1 MAVRRT
7 SPPQPLAPHG
17 LPGHLVEFVEALRGV
32 GIAVGPSETVDAG
45 RVMAVLGLG
54 DREVLREGLACAV
67 LRRADHRD
75 TYDAMFDLWF
85 PAALGDR
92 TVLDDDEDGATDHN
106 PEGLPPQDVEAMRDA
121 LIAMLS
127 DNPELENMDDRLAAM
142 IAQIVESF
150 GRYSSSRGPSYS
162 SYQALKA
169 MALDELE
176 GRLLA
181 GLLAGYGDD
190 PTPTQEQ
197 IAKAIAA
204 RRISQLRKMVESET
218 KRRTAEQLGRDHVQM
233 YGIPQL
239 AENVEFL
246 RASGE
251 QLRQMRRVVAPLA
264 RTLATRL
271 AARRR
276 RSRRGEIDLR
286 KTLRKSMSTGGVPID
301 VVLKKPHPARPELVV
316 LCDVSGSVAGFS
328 HFTLM
333 LVSALRQQFSRVRVF
348 AFIDTTDE
356 VTDLFGPD
364 ADLAVAV
371 QRITREA
378 GVYTRDGHS
387 DYGHAFV
394 SFLNDFPNVLSPRSS
409 LLVLGDGRNNYRNPE
424 TDLLAHMVN
433 ASRHAHWLNPEP
445 KHLWG
450 SGDSAVPRYEDVITM
465 HECRSAKQLAA
476 VIDQL
481 LPV

>member
-7 SPPQPLAPHG
+7 RPPQPLAPHG
-17 LPGHLVEFVEALRGV
+17 IPGHLVEFVEALRGQ
-32 GIAVGPSETVDAG
+32 GISVGPSETVDAG
-45 RVMAVLGLG
+45 RVMSVLGLQS
-54 DREVLREGLACAV
+54 REQLREGLACAV
-67 LRRADHRD
+67 LRRPDHRE

-85 PAALGDR
+85 PAALGAK
-92 TVLDDDEDGATDHN
+92 TVFVDDDDDSDGE
-106 PEGLPPQDVEAMRDA
+106 PEGLPPEDVDAMRQA
-121 LIAMLS
+121 LLDLLE
-127 DNPELENMDDRLAAM
+127 DNQDLANLDERLQRM
-142 IAQIVESF
+142 IAQIVEAH
-150 GRYSSSRGPSYS
+150 GRYNSSRGPSYS

-169 MALDELE
+169 MNLDDLE

-181 GLLAGYGDD
+181 GLLAPYGDE

-197 IAKAIAA
+197 IAKAMAA
-204 RRISQLRKMVESET
+204 QRINQLRRMVEAET

-233 YGIPQL
+233 YGVPQL

-251 QLRQMRRVVAPLA
+251 QLRQMQRVVKPLA

-276 RSRRGEIDLR
+276 RARRGEIDLR

-333 LVSALRQQFSRVRVF
+333 LVHALRQQFSRVRVF

-356 VTDLFGPD
+356 VTELFGPD

-394 SFLNDFPNVLSPRSS
+394 SFMNTWPNVLSPRSS

-424 TDLLAHMVN
+424 LDLLAHMVN
-433 ASRHAHWLNPEP
+433 SSRHAHWLNPEP
-445 KHLWG
+445 RHLWG
-450 SGDSAVPRYEDVITM
+450 SGDSAVPRYQDVITM
-465 HECRSAKQLAA
+465 HECRSAKQLAS
-476 VIDQL
+476 VIDAL

>member
-1 MAVRRT
+1 MAFRRT
-7 SPPQPLAPHG
+7 RPPQPLAPHG
-17 LPGHLVEFVEALRGV
+17 LPGHLVGFVEALRAQ
-32 GIAVGPSETVDAG
+32 GISVGPSETVDAG
-45 RVMAVLGLG
+45 RVLSVLGLG
-54 DREVLREGLACAV
+54 DRDALREGIACAV
-67 LRRADHRD
+67 LRRPDHRE

-85 PAALGDR
+85 PAALGAR
-92 TVLDDDEDGATDHN
+92 TILVEDDDASDADE
-106 PEGLPPQDVEAMRDA
+106 PGLPPEDVEAMRAA
-121 LIAMLS
+121 LLDMLAQNE
-127 DNPELENMDDRLAAM
+127 DLANLDERMATM
-142 IAQIVESF
+142 IAQIVEAY
-150 GRYSSSRGPSYS
+150 GRYNSSRGPSYS

-169 MALDELE
+169 MNLDDLE

-181 GLLAGYGDD
+181 GLLAPYGDE

-197 IAKAIAA
+197 IAKALAA
-204 RRISQLRKMVESET
+204 QRINQLRKMVESET

-233 YGIPQL
+233 YGVPQL

-276 RSRRGEIDLR
+276 RSRAGEIDLR

-328 HFTLM
+328 HFTLL
-333 LVSALRQQFSRVRVF
+333 LVHALRQQFSRVRVF

-356 VTDLFGPD
+356 VTELFGPD

-394 SFLNDFPNVLSPRSS
+394 SFMDRWPNALSPRSA
-409 LLVLGDGRNNYRNPE
+409 LLILGDGRNNYRNPE
-424 TDLLAHMVN
+424 IELLAHMVN
-433 ASRHAHWLNPEP
+433 SSRHAHWLNPEP
-445 KHLWG
+445 RHLWG
-450 SGDSAVPRYEDVITM
+450 SGDSAVPRYQDVITM
-465 HECRSAKQLAA
+465 HECRSAKQLAS

>member
-7 SPPQPLAPHG
+7 RPPQPLAPHG
-17 LPGHLVEFVEALRGV
+17 IPGHLVGFVEALRAQ
-32 GIAVGPSETVDAG
+32 GISVGPSETVDAG
-45 RVMAVLGLG
+45 RVMSVLGLG
-54 DREVLREGLACAV
+54 DREALREGIACAV
-67 LRRADHRD
+67 LRRRDHRD

-85 PAALGDR
+85 PAALGTR
-92 TVLDDDEDGATDHN
+92 ATELLDDEEDGSRGPDDIEALRAQLVELLGADVDLSDRD
-106 PEGLPPQDVEAMRDA
+106 ERLEAMVARIVEAY
-121 LIAMLS
+121 
-127 DNPELENMDDRLAAM
+127 
-142 IAQIVESF
+142 

-169 MALDELE
+169 MALDQLE

-181 GLLAGYGDD
+181 GLLAPYGDA

-197 IAKAIAA
+197 IAKAIATQ
-204 RRISQLRKMVESET
+204 RIAQLRKMIEAET
-218 KRRTAEQLGRDHVQM
+218 KRRTAEQLGREHVTM

-239 AENVEFL
+239 SENVEFL

-276 RSRRGEIDLR
+276 RSRAGEIDLR
-286 KTLRKSMSTGGVPID
+286 KTLRKSMNTGGVPID
-301 VVLKKPHPARPELVV
+301 VVLRKPRPARPELVV

-328 HFTLM
+328 HFTLL
-333 LVSALRQQFSRVRVF
+333 LVHALRQQFSRVRVF

-356 VTDLFGPD
+356 VTHLFGPE
-364 ADLAVAV
+364 ADLAMAV
-371 QRITREA
+371 QQITRES

-387 DYGHAFV
+387 DYGNAFI
-394 SFLNDFPNVLSPRSS
+394 SFTEKYPTVLSPRSS

-424 TDLLAHMVN
+424 TEVLHRMVTE
-433 ASRHAHWLNPEP
+433 SRHAHWLNPEP
-445 KHLWG
+445 RHLWG
-450 SGDSAVPRYEDVITM
+450 SGDSAVPRYEDLIPM
-465 HECRSAKQLAA
+465 HECRNAKQLAE
-476 VIDQL
+476 VIDGL

>member
-1 MAVRRT
+1 MTVRVRPT
-7 SPPQPLAPHG
+7 QPLAPHG
-17 LPGHLVEFVEALRGV
+17 LPGHLVGFVEALRGQ
-32 GIAVGPSETVDAG
+32 GISVGPSETVDAG
-45 RVMAVLGLG
+45 RVMATLGLG

-67 LRRADHRD
+67 LRRPEHRE
-75 TYDAMFDLWF
+75 TYDAMFDLWW
-85 PAALGDR
+85 PAALGTRAVAMEEEGAKESDS
-92 TVLDDDEDGATDHN
+92 LPSDDIG
-106 PEGLPPQDVEAMRDA
+106 AMRQ
-121 LIAMLS
+121 MLV
-127 DNPELENMDDRLAAM
+127 DLLTENPELTHLDERLVAM
-142 IAQIVESF
+142 IAQIVEAY
-150 GRYSSSRGPSYS
+150 GKYSSSRGPSYS
-162 SYQALKA
+162 SYQVLKA

-181 GLLAGYGDD
+181 GLLAPYGDE

-197 IAKAIAA
+197 IAKALAA
-204 RRISQLRKMVESET
+204 QRITLLRRMVDAET

-239 AENVEFL
+239 SENVEFL

-251 QLRQMRRVVAPLA
+251 QLRQMRRVVLPLA

-276 RSRRGEIDLR
+276 RARAGAVDLR

-301 VVLKKPHPARPELVV
+301 VVLRKPRPARPELVV

-328 HFTLM
+328 HFTLL
-333 LVSALRQQFSRVRVF
+333 LVHALRQQFSRVRVF
-348 AFIDTTDE
+348 AFIDSTDE
-356 VTDLFGPD
+356 VTHLFGPD
-364 ADLAVAV
+364 ADLAVAI
-371 QRITREA
+371 QQITREA

-387 DYGHAFV
+387 DYGNAFI
-394 SFLNDFPNVLSPRSS
+394 SFIQAHPNVLSPRSS
-409 LLVLGDGRNNYRNPE
+409 LLVLGDGRTNYRDPA
-424 TDLLAHMVN
+424 TDVLAHMVT

-450 SGDSAVPRYEDVITM
+450 SGDSAVPRYQEVITM

-476 VIDQL
+476 VIDRL

>member
-7 SPPQPLAPHG
+7 RPSQPLAPHG
-17 LPGHLVEFVEALRGV
+17 LPGHLVGFVEALRAQ
-32 GIAVGPSETVDAG
+32 GISVGPSETVDAG
-45 RVMAVLGLG
+45 QVVSVLGLA
-54 DREVLREGLACAV
+54 DREALREGIACAV
-67 LRRADHRD
+67 LRRPDHRD

-85 PAALGDR
+85 PAALGAR
-92 TVLDDDEDGATDHN
+92 TVLVDDDGEADDSD
-106 PEGLPPQDVEAMRDA
+106 PGLPPEDVEAMRSA
-121 LIAMLS
+121 LLDMLA
-127 DNPELENMDDRLAAM
+127 DNEDLANLDERMAAM
-142 IAQIVESF
+142 IAQIVEAY
-150 GRYSSSRGPSYS
+150 GRYNSSRGPSYS

-169 MALDELE
+169 MNLDDLE

-181 GLLAGYGDD
+181 GLLAPYGEE

-197 IAKAIAA
+197 IAKALAA
-204 RRISQLRKMVESET
+204 QRINQLRRMVEAET

-233 YGIPQL
+233 YGVPQL

-276 RSRRGEIDLR
+276 RSRAGEIDLR

-328 HFTLM
+328 HFTLL
-333 LVSALRQQFSRVRVF
+333 LVHALRQQFSRVRVF

-356 VTDLFGPD
+356 VTELFGPD

-387 DYGHAFV
+387 DYGHAFA
-394 SFLNDFPNVLSPRSS
+394 SFMDRWPNVLSPRSA
-409 LLVLGDGRNNYRNPE
+409 LLILGDGRNNYRNPE
-424 TDLLAHMVN
+424 IELLAHMVN
-433 ASRHAHWLNPEP
+433 SSRHAHWLNPEP
-445 KHLWG
+445 RHLWG

-465 HECRSAKQLAA
+465 HECRSAKQLAS
-476 VIDQL
+476 VIDRL

>member
-7 SPPQPLAPHG
+7 RPPQPLAPHG
-17 LPGHLVEFVEALRGV
+17 IPGHLVEFVEALRGV

-45 RVMAVLGLG
+45 RVMTVLGLG
-54 DREVLREGLACAV
+54 NREALREGLACAV

-85 PAALGDR
+85 PAALGAR
-92 TVLDDDEDGATDHN
+92 TVIESDEDPDEN
-106 PEGLPPQDVEAMRDA
+106 SDGLPPQDIEGLREA
-121 LIAMLS
+121 LVAMLS
-127 DNPELENMDDRLAAM
+127 ENEDMANIDDRLAAM
-142 IAQIVESF
+142 IAQIVEAF
-150 GRYSSSRGPSYS
+150 GRYNSSRGPSYS

-181 GLLAGYGDD
+181 GLLAPYGEE

-197 IAKAIAA
+197 IAKAIANK
-204 RRISQLRKMVESET
+204 RISQLRQMVEAET
-218 KRRTAEQLGRDHVQM
+218 KRRTAEQLGREHVQM

-276 RSRRGEIDLR
+276 RSRAGEIDLR

-328 HFTLM
+328 HFTLQ
-333 LVSALRQQFSRVRVF
+333 LVHALRQQFSRVRVF

-356 VTDLFGPD
+356 VTELFGPD

-394 SFLNDFPNVLSPRSS
+394 SFLDSWPNVLSPRSS
-409 LLVLGDGRNNYRNPE
+409 LLVLGDARNNYRNPE
-424 TDLLAHMVN
+424 VDLLSHMVN

-450 SGDSAVPRYEDVITM
+450 SGDSATPRYEDVITM
-465 HECRSAKQLAA
+465 HECRSAKQLAS

>member
-7 SPPQPLAPHG
+7 RPPQPLAPHG
-17 LPGHLVEFVEALRGV
+17 IPGHLVEFVEALRGQ
-32 GIAVGPSETVDAG
+32 GISVGPSETVDAG
-45 RVMAVLGLG
+45 RVLATLGLG
-54 DREVLREGLACAV
+54 DREVLREGIACAV
-67 LRRADHRD
+67 LRRSDHRE
-75 TYDAMFDLWF
+75 TYDAMFDLWW
-85 PAALGDR
+85 PAALGNR
-92 TVLDDDEDGATDHN
+92 TLVVDDEDSGDPPDGLA
-106 PEGLPPQDVEAMRDA
+106 PEDIESLRAA
-121 LIAMLS
+121 LVDLMADD
-127 DNPELENMDDRLAAM
+127 DNADIDERLAAM
-142 IAQIVESF
+142 IAQIVESY

-176 GRLLA
+176 GKLLA
-181 GLLAGYGDD
+181 GLLAPYGEE

-197 IAKAIAA
+197 IAKARAAQKIA
-204 RRISQLRKMVESET
+204 QLRKLVESET

-251 QLRQMRRVVAPLA
+251 QLRQMRRTVAPLA

-276 RSRRGEIDLR
+276 RSRAGQIDLR
-286 KTLRKSMSTGGVPID
+286 KTMSTGGVPID
-301 VVLKKPHPARPELVV
+301 VVLRKPRPARPELVV

-328 HFTLM
+328 HFTLL
-333 LVSALRQQFSRVRVF
+333 LVHALRQQFSRVRVF

-356 VTDLFGPD
+356 VTHLFGPE
-364 ADLAVAV
+364 ADLAVAI
-371 QRITREA
+371 QRITRES

-387 DYGHAFV
+387 DYGNAFV
-394 SFLNDFPNVLSPRSS
+394 SFTETFPSVLSPRSS
-409 LLVLGDGRNNYRNPE
+409 LLVLGDGRTNYRAPAV
-424 TDLLAHMVN
+424 DVLAHMVT

-445 KHLWG
+445 RHLWG